1 MAARES
7 KKTPPREREGGA
19 QGGAFANQLRPR
31 FVRFAPPDAPSTR
44 RFHPPV
50 HNFFARVNRRGA
62 SAPASSGA
70 AEIVACARV
79 KHVQVFFSFISE
91 TAISSAFL
99 ASRTKKRGNFQN
111 CRTIARRAMSATKG
125 GG

>member
-1 MAARES
+1 MRHAREQKGAS
-7 KKTPPREREGGA
+7 ARAWRVPRGLFCESVT
-19 QGGAFANQLRPR
+19 PR
-31 FVRFAPPDAPSTR
+31 FARFAPPDAPSKR

-50 HNFFARVNRRGA
+50 HNFFARVNRRPV

-99 ASRTKKRGNFQN
+99 AFRTKKRGNFQN
-111 CRTIARRAMSATKG
+111 CRAIARRAMPAKEG
-125 GG
+125 GGG